1 MCGIVA
7 ICSNG
12 SNVPPETVSGMT
24 ANLAHR
30 GPDADGV
37 VHTASCH
44 LGHRRLQV
52 IDPAGG
58 QQPMWDDS
66 HRYCITFNGEIYNFR
81 ELRRELQSRG
91 VYFHTHSDTE
101 VLLLGYREYGAAVV
115 EKLNGQ
121 FAFAIW
127 DEEQASLFAAR
138 DRLGEKPLFWT
149 QGTAGELIVGSEIKA
164 IVKSGLVR
172 PVLDPASVDA
182 YLALIYVPPDRTI
195 YQNIHALPPGHA
207 LEWRTGAVHQWSY
220 WEPRLSNEPIDE
232 REAIGEVRRFMEQA
246 VKRQMVADTPVGAFL
261 SGGLDSATIVGL
273 MAGQASTPVKT
284 FSVGFGDL
292 INELPYALAVAEQY
306 RTEHHEMQMNI
317 PVGEILL
324 QMAQVYDEPFGDSSN
339 IPTFLI
345 SKFASEHVKVV
356 LSGDGGDELFGGYD
370 WYSPLQRQESMATL
384 SSLNTLW
391 ARLLSRLPLGQMR
404 RRAST
409 KLKDIR
415 VKQRYPDLWDRHLA
429 ALSVISPTQR
439 ASLWGCT
446 RGESAEELLCKTY
459 KPENSICGIDRA
471 TDFDLRCYLP
481 GDIFVKV
488 DRAAMAHG
496 LETRSPFMDVDL
508 VEFVLGLPSRLRFA
522 GPPLKG
528 LLRKACADLWP
539 EAIRSRDKQGFGA
552 PIRSWLQRPDVRALS
567 ERVFDR
573 HSPLL
578 ALLPG
583 AAPIAAQCQKNPQ
596 AAWNLLCLGLWLEA
610 HPCEMANEQ
619 KVA

>member
-127 DEEQASLFAAR
+127 DEEQGSLFAAR

-246 VKRQMVADTPVGAFL
+246 VERQMVADTPVGAFL

-356 LSGDGGDELFGGYD
+356 LSGDGGDEL
-370 WYSPLQRQESMATL
+370 
-384 SSLNTLW
+384 
-391 ARLLSRLPLGQMR
+391 
-404 RRAST
+404 
-409 KLKDIR
+409 
-415 VKQRYPDLWDRHLA
+415 
-429 ALSVISPTQR
+429 
-439 ASLWGCT
+439 
-446 RGESAEELLCKTY
+446 
-459 KPENSICGIDRA
+459 
-471 TDFDLRCYLP
+471 
-481 GDIFVKV
+481 
-488 DRAAMAHG
+488 
-496 LETRSPFMDVDL
+496 
-508 VEFVLGLPSRLRFA
+508 
-522 GPPLKG
+522 
-528 LLRKACADLWP
+528 
-539 EAIRSRDKQGFGA
+539 
-552 PIRSWLQRPDVRALS
+552 
-567 ERVFDR
+567 
-573 HSPLL
+573 
-578 ALLPG
+578 
-583 AAPIAAQCQKNPQ
+583 
-596 AAWNLLCLGLWLEA
+596 
-610 HPCEMANEQ
+610 
-619 KVA
+619 